1 MAKNT
6 KKGKNETKE
15 STKPEKK
22 NKVLDTSE
30 IDDIFN
36 TKKITSTS
44 SSTSTEQATKKR
56 KADSDTLSKP
66 KKKAKETE
74 IEEEEQDSKK
84 VEEVVFAELAAVKS
98 EKKTQKKPVVP
109 PSDDDFGDSRGL
121 KKPSNKDLRA
131 YFTSLLIIF
140 VLARTT
146 EEGYPLYDIKDLNIG
161 LGKDTPECPFDCQCC
176 KYIIYYTTTY
186 TNMSLKAFKI

>member
-6 KKGKNETKE
+6 KKGKNGAKE

-36 TKKITSTS
+36 TKKITSTT
-44 SSTSTEQATKKR
+44 SSTTTEQAAKKR
-56 KADSDTLSKP
+56 KADNDILSRP
-66 KKKAKETE
+66 KKITKEAKT
-74 IEEEEQDSKK
+74 EEEEQDNKK

-121 KKPSNKDLRA
+121 KKP
-131 YFTSLLIIF
+131 T
-140 VLARTT
+140 RTT

-176 KYIIYYTTTY
+176 KYIIYYTTTC
-186 TNMSLKAFKI
+186 